1 MSRKAKKYTALSL
14 TIIMLLSLIPD
25 VWTGRVQAAAKDIE
39 VVFKS
44 GARIGNLS
52 YSATN
57 TFINF
62 YNNQVEGFRQT
73 ETDKDAQYDWSRG
86 DIFAG
91 VNDNEATVQFEVR
104 VADNPILREMA
115 KSGHAEMKTG
125 FAVLRRHSGFLWTR
139 HSAIKISIDG
149 RELINERTGGSQ
161 VYNKSATAVI
171 TPNSV
176 INVWVYGEG
185 DDDGEAAGVRG
196 FYLNFEDMQRP
207 VLNNYTFTGNGATR
221 ENTTINQTELYVKKS
236 ENVTVAYNF
245 TEPVK
250 PTTLVASNS
259 EFFLRHPLF
268 MNPAGTGL
276 PGAGQMQYLENI
288 TYSSSNLSTLNN
300 SIAFSYS
307 PNEYSQSG
315 NLPVE
320 PKIAG
325 TTPNNPPM
333 EQTMQEKFTAAGL
346 ADAAGNMATIS
357 FPNAGSSASL
367 PNVQGKTVDPFNYKS
382 GGYRVIVDAV
392 RPKYTKV
399 GNGIQP
405 EILTGVTLNE
415 GDIIDFTV
423 QMTEEAV
430 VKKGWITAQTFL
442 RFNNGMKAYYT
453 GGSNTKNWT
462 FRMTVPGGT
471 AVEAPLLKVIALS
484 HDAKGD
490 NTDINVI
497 QDYAGN
503 LLFQPANY
511 DGEHVDG
518 DTSLVNSKIDW
529 ANLSIDNT
537 LPIIGYRYETGGGSN
552 TTYQKK
558 GKVTIDAND
567 PAVKVPALDP
577 IAADRGLDRPSRGIY
592 RPSNMTGSASPSVG
606 LVYYLWSQNPAD
618 PFASVADDN
627 YAALKR
633 YALSAKQP
641 SEELYPDEFQDIKLQ
656 VANNKTNLLTPPAEA
671 FTSENSGEWYLH
683 TWTADMT
690 WDSARE
696 LKQYELKQ
704 QYVREHDEQYKAWL
718 AEAPG
723 TEDEKILYAD
733 NKALVAVGQYGDTNV
748 WKLDYFMKA
757 DSNWTHNVGILK
769 LDNQVP
775 VIANGTPSNDNS
787 NSVEI
792 TALVSDPH
800 SGIDTVK
807 YQWVKDGN
815 QPADVDWKPAN
826 YNGTTVTQST
836 YEDVF
841 EDGSYWLYLK
851 AADKAG
857 NEITD
862 VAYSNTITVN
872 SQDSMPA
879 AFLPEANANYVQSH
893 DVMFSIGGIT
903 PDFVG
908 YAITG
913 SSNHPVSEGEFTALD
928 PVEIIQKKLL
938 PEGSP
943 SPSPS
948 TQGGSGGAEATPAP
962 APTPSPAENG
972 GGSGPEVTPE
982 PTPAADPALEPVVGA
997 AAGPAAMMKLLSVG
1011 LLNTGSFKQVA
1022 VNALEA
1028 TPEAEASATPAA
1040 AAVPTVAPTAAAA
1053 AEAESGAQASAAPS
1067 ADAQLEEAA
1076 DQAAM
1081 LLAAEEPEKLTYLIP
1096 ADSTKNG
1103 VQYVHLIVKQGDKAY
1118 YYSKAYYF
1126 DNEPSSVTYSKNGV
1140 NYPLPK
1146 QTLNVTVSE
1155 LYSKTGAKTK
1165 YQWVKADAAAPEAV
1179 SQGWTDLPFGGAV
1192 DITGK
1197 DLKPGEVVDYILY
1210 VWSVDGAGNSVISRT
1225 PESFKVSASG
1235 DKEAPPAAAE
1245 SALLYLSGDEEDGY
1259 TAIVKLSLETE
1270 DKAGYEYS
1278 ISPDNG
1284 ASWVNWKPYTNFVS
1298 VKVPTSNP
1306 AFLEVMVKYRTP
1318 GGKISDAAKLE
1329 IPAQMPDEAP
1339 VYALAGMNTTS
1350 PVNATVGA
1358 NIEVAVPAGVKVI
1371 VGKVNPTVPVRTGNT
1386 FNVKENGFYSF
1397 DLIDLNDAERTDTL
1411 YIVVKNVDGTAPM
1424 ATVEYPFTALTNSN
1438 VTATLVDSSEP
1449 IIITNNNGKSSYT
1462 FTENGSFTFEFKD
1475 AAGNTGTAVAT
1486 VNNIDKEAPKVKIV
1500 RSYQY
1505 GADGSKVFGTILDG
1519 NGNVVLSSGVTLEV
1533 QKADNSAKQIFIT
1546 SQNQTISMKENGVA
1560 SFTVADQFG
1569 NTTVVKET
1577 VTNILNTAPDADK
1590 VTYTFVDAAGKA
1602 VPDSKIVKIGGQE
1615 YAQGKVKVTVSGKT
1629 TAPNMVFSGLKPI
1642 QSGASYT
1649 NKISAADGTFTYSR
1663 EFESAGS
1670 TVMTISDLLGNSS
1683 KIPVTVKGL
1692 DNTAPELTL
1701 KKSAVGIAQNKQD
1714 FKFAVDLGGY
1724 TVSDNV
1730 SAAADVKVEV
1740 TGLDLTK
1747 LGRQQVTY
1755 TATDQVGNKTTATQ
1769 DVIVVKDGGL
1779 LIFGDDTLISASSGE
1794 SALFSSNTI
1803 TFKISG
1809 YNTMKVAGADKVN
1822 EWGTF
1827 DLMYQSGL
1835 YREGQMK
1842 SIATKI
1848 TYDQLVSG
1856 QYKVTF
1862 PKAGW
1867 YTIIVRTQERDRE
1880 YATFFVSSTN

>member
-1 MSRKAKKYTALSL
+1 MLMSRKAKKYTALSL

-25 VWTGRVQAAAKDIE
+25 MWTGRVQAAAKDIE

-73 ETDKDAQYDWSRG
+73 ETDKDASYDWASG

-91 VNDNEATVQFEVR
+91 DGSDEATVQFEIR

-115 KSGHAEMKTG
+115 KSGHAEVLTG
-125 FAVLRRHSGFLWTR
+125 FNILRRHYKFFSGSR
-139 HSAIKISIDG
+139 ESEIRISIDG
-149 RELINERTGGSQ
+149 RTVIHENTDDGNEQ
-161 VYNKSATAVI
+161 KYNKSATAI
-171 TPNSV
+171 INPNSV
-176 INVWVYGEG
+176 IHVWLYGEG
-185 DDDGEAAGVRG
+185 SMDGEGVGVRG
-196 FYLNFEDMQRP
+196 LYFNFQDLQRP
-207 VLNNYTFTGNGATR
+207 VLKDYTFTGNGATR
-221 ENTTINQTELYVKKS
+221 ENTTINQTELYVKKN

-250 PTTLVASNS
+250 PTSLVASNS

-288 TYSSSNLSTLNN
+288 TYFNRGNNDNNLASLYNQ
-300 SIAFSYS
+300 IAFSYS

-415 GDIIDFTV
+415 GDVIDFTV

-430 VKKGWITAQTFL
+430 VKKGWVTAQTFL

-462 FRMTVPGGT
+462 FRMTVPGGKE
-471 AVEAPLLKVIALS
+471 VEAPLLKVIALS
-484 HDAKGD
+484 HDSKGD

-567 PAVKVPALDP
+567 PAVKVPSLDP

-606 LVYYLWSQNPAD
+606 LVYYLWSQSPAD
-618 PFASVADDN
+618 PFATVAEDN

-641 SEELYPDEFQDIKLQ
+641 SEELYPNEFQDIKLQ
-656 VANNKTNLLTPPAEA
+656 VANNKTNLLAPPAEA

-748 WKLDYFMKA
+748 WKLDYFKKD

-775 VIANGTPSNDNS
+775 SIANGTPSNDNS

-862 VAYSNTITVN
+862 VAYNKTVTVN

-879 AFLPEANANYVQSH
+879 EFTPPSNPNYVQSH

-913 SSNHPVSEGEFTALD
+913 SSNHPAGDSEFTALE
-928 PVEIIQKKLL
+928 PAEMTGKKSLL
-938 PEGSP
+938 EASP

-948 TQGGSGGAEATPAP
+948 SSAEAGSGGAEATPTPTPAP
-962 APTPSPAENG
+962 AE
-972 GGSGPEVTPE
+972 GSGGNGPEITPA
-982 PTPAADPALEPVVGA
+982 PTPAADPAVEPAVGA
-997 AAGPAAMMKLLSVG
+997 VAGPAAMMKLLSVG

-1022 VNALEA
+1022 VNTLEA
-1028 TPEAEASATPAA
+1028 TPTPAPEASATPA
-1040 AAVPTVAPTAAAA
+1040 PTAAP
-1053 AEAESGAQASAAPS
+1053 EASPS
-1067 ADAQLEEAA
+1067 ADAELTEGA

-1081 LLAAEEPEKLTYLIP
+1081 LLAAEEEAEKLTYLIP
-1096 ADSTKNG
+1096 ADATKNG

-1146 QTLNVTVSE
+1146 QSLSVTVSE

-1165 YQWVKADAAAPEAV
+1165 YQWVKADAPAPDAV
-1179 SQGWTDLPFGGAV
+1179 SQGWTDLPLGGAV
-1192 DITGK
+1192 EITGK
-1197 DLKPGEVVDYILY
+1197 DLKPGEVADYILY
-1210 VWSVDGAGNSVISRT
+1210 VWSVDGAGNSVVSHT

-1235 DKEAPPAAAE
+1235 DKDAPPAAAE

-1259 TAIVKLSLETE
+1259 TAIVKLSLDTE

-1298 VKVPTSNP
+1298 VKVPTGNP

-1318 GGKISDAAKLE
+1318 GGKISDAAKLK
-1329 IPAQMPDEAP
+1329 IPAQMPEDAP
-1339 VYALAGMNTTS
+1339 VYALASMNTTS

-1411 YIVVKNVDGTAPM
+1411 YVVVKNVDGTAPM

-1438 VTATLVDSSEP
+1438 VTAQLVDPSEP

-1505 GADGSKVFGTILDG
+1505 GADGSQAFGTIKDS

-1546 SQNQTISMKENGVA
+1546 SQNQTVSMKENGVA

-1569 NTTVVKET
+1569 NTTVIKET

-1590 VTYTFVDAAGKA
+1590 ITYTFVDAAGKA
-1602 VPDSKIVKIGGQE
+1602 VPDSKIVTIGGQE

-1701 KKSAVGIAQNKQD
+1701 KKSAVGIAQNKQN
-1714 FKFAVDLGGY
+1714 FNFAVDLGGY

-1730 SAAADVKVEV
+1730 SAAANVKVAI

-1755 TATDQVGNKTTATQ
+1755 TATDQVGNKTVATQ

-1809 YNTMKVAGADKVN
+1809 YNTMKVSGADKVN

-1842 SIATKI
+1842 TIATKI

>member
-25 VWTGRVQAAAKDIE
+25 VWTGRVQAAAKDLE
-39 VVFKS
+39 VTFGK
-44 GARIGNLS
+44 GTHIGNLTYAADNS
-52 YSATN
+52 FINLFNNQTAGFKTTYSKNTSIGWSDGDVLITDDDGGSAT
-57 TFINF
+57 FEINIA
-62 YNNQVEGFRQT
+62 NN
-73 ETDKDAQYDWSRG
+73 
-86 DIFAG
+86 
-91 VNDNEATVQFEVR
+91 
-104 VADNPILREMA
+104 ADLKNLA
-115 KSGHAEMKTG
+115 LSGHAEVVVGWEDLIYRRGSVFG
-125 FAVLRRHSGFLWTR
+125 FEWTR
-139 HSAIKISIDG
+139 VSGASIKIDG
-149 RELINERTGGSQ
+149 TTIISGDSRDDDAD
-161 VYNKSATAVI
+161 NKSGKAVI
-171 TPNSV
+171 TPTSV
-176 INVWVYGEG
+176 ITISVSGEG
-185 DDDGEAAGVRG
+185 NKGGATGATGVYIK
-196 FYLNFEDMQRP
+196 FQDKQRP
-207 VLNNYTFTGNGATR
+207 VLKDYTFTGNGATR

-250 PTTLVASNS
+250 PTSLLPGNS
-259 EFFLRHPLF
+259 DFFLRHPLF
-268 MNPAGTGL
+268 VNPAGTGL
-276 PGAGQMQYLENI
+276 PGAGQQQYLENI

-357 FPNAGSSASL
+357 FPNAGSTASL

-415 GDIIDFTV
+415 GDVIDFTV

-430 VKKGWITAQTFL
+430 VKKGWATAQTFL

-462 FRMTVPGGT
+462 FRMIVPGGKE
-471 AVEAPLLKVIALS
+471 VEAPLLKVIALS
-484 HDAKGD
+484 HDSKGD

-567 PAVKVPALDP
+567 PAVKVPSLDP
-577 IAADRGLDRPSRGIY
+577 IVEDQGKDRPSRGIY

-606 LVYYLWSQNPAD
+606 LVYYLWSQSPAD
-618 PFASVADDN
+618 PFASVAVDN

-641 SEELYPDEFQDIKLQ
+641 SEELYPNEFQEIKLQ
-656 VANNKTNLLTPPAEA
+656 VANNKTNLLAPPAEA

-723 TEDEKILYAD
+723 TEEEKILYAD

-748 WKLDYFMKA
+748 WKLDYFKKD

-775 VIANGTPSNDNS
+775 SIANGTPSNDNS

-862 VAYSNTITVN
+862 VAYSKTVTVN

-879 AFLPEANANYVQSH
+879 EFTPPSNPNYVQSH

-913 SSNHPVSEGEFTALD
+913 SSNHPAGDSEFTALE
-928 PVEIIQKKLL
+928 PVEMTGKKSLL
-938 PEGSP
+938 EASP

-948 TQGGSGGAEATPAP
+948 SSAEAGSGGAGATPTQTPAP
-962 APTPSPAENG
+962 GEGS
-972 GGSGPEVTPE
+972 GGSGPEITPA
-982 PTPAADPALEPVVGA
+982 PTPAADPAVEPAVGA
-997 AAGPAAMMKLLSVG
+997 VVGPAAMMKLLSVG
-1011 LLNTGSFKQVA
+1011 LLNAGSFKQVA
-1022 VNALEA
+1022 VNTLEA
-1028 TPEAEASATPAA
+1028 TPEPQASATPAA
-1040 AAVPTVAPTAAAA
+1040 TAVPTVAPTAEPEIGS
-1053 AEAESGAQASAAPS
+1053 EATAAPS
-1067 ADAQLEEAA
+1067 AGAQPEAGSDKA
-1076 DQAAM
+1076 VA
-1081 LLAAEEPEKLTYLIP
+1081 LLAAEEPEKITYLIP
-1096 ADSTKNG
+1096 ADATKNG
-1103 VQYVHLIVKQGDKAY
+1103 VQYVHLIVKQGDKSY

-1146 QTLNVTVSE
+1146 QSLSVTVSE

-1165 YQWVKADAAAPEAV
+1165 YQWVKADAPAPDAV
-1179 SQGWTDLPFGGAV
+1179 SQGWTDLPLGGAV
-1192 DITGK
+1192 EITGK
-1197 DLKPGEVVDYILY
+1197 DLKPGEVADYTLY
-1210 VWSVDGAGNSVISRT
+1210 VWSVDGAGNSIVSHT

-1235 DKEAPPAAAE
+1235 DKDAPPAAAE

-1259 TAIVKLSLETE
+1259 TAIVKLSLDTE

-1298 VKVPTSNP
+1298 VKVPTGNP

-1318 GGKISDAAKLE
+1318 GGKISDAAKLK
-1329 IPAQMPDEAP
+1329 IPAQMPEDAP
-1339 VYALAGMNTTS
+1339 VYALASMNTTS

-1371 VGKVNPTVPVRTGNT
+1371 VGKVNPTVPARTGNT

-1438 VTATLVDSSEP
+1438 VTAQLVDPSEP

-1505 GADGSKVFGTILDG
+1505 GPDGSKVFGAIKDG

-1546 SQNQTISMKENGVA
+1546 SQNQTVSMKENGVA

-1590 VTYTFVDAAGKA
+1590 ITYTFVDAAGKA
-1602 VPDSKIVKIGGQE
+1602 VPDSKIVTIGGQE

-1692 DNTAPELTL
+1692 DNTPPELTL
-1701 KKSAVGIAQNKQD
+1701 KKTAVGIAQNKQN
-1714 FKFAVDLGGY
+1714 FNFAVDLGGY

-1730 SAAADVKVEV
+1730 SAAANVKVAV

-1755 TATDQVGNKTTATQ
+1755 TATDQVGNKTVATQ

-1809 YNTMKVAGADKVN
+1809 YNTMKVSGADKVN

-1842 SIATKI
+1842 TIATKI

>member
-14 TIIMLLSLIPD
+14 VLSLLLSLIPGSWSGQA
-25 VWTGRVQAAAKDIE
+25 VAAAKDLE
-39 VVFKS
+39 VTF
-44 GARIGNLS
+44 GAGTHIGNLS
-52 YSATN
+52 YAADN
-57 TFINF
+57 AVLNF
-62 YNNQVEGFRQT
+62 YNNQTAGFVT
-73 ETDKDAQYDWSRG
+73 KSTKNTTINWMDGDVLITDDDGGGAEFEL
-86 DIFAG
+86 DIAK
-91 VNDNEATVQFEVR
+91 
-104 VADNPILREMA
+104 NPTLA
-115 KSGHAEMKTG
+115 NLALSGHAEMLVG
-125 FAVLRRHSGFLWTR
+125 WRYLNYDNGSFLGVTTWTR
-139 HSAIKISIDG
+139 VSSASIALDGNVILSDSSHGNRERPMSTTAIIK
-149 RELINERTGGSQ
+149 
-161 VYNKSATAVI
+161 
-171 TPNSV
+171 PNSKITV
-176 INVWVYGEG
+176 NVGGEG
-185 DDDGEAAGVRG
+185 DKGEPTGAYGLYIK
-196 FYLNFEDMQRP
+196 FQDKQRP
-207 VLNNYTFTGNGATR
+207 VLKDYTFTGNGATR

-245 TEPVK
+245 TEPVL
-250 PTTLVASNS
+250 PTSLLPGNS
-259 EFFLRHPLF
+259 DFFLRHPLF

-288 TYSSSNLSTLNN
+288 TYSSSNLSTLHN

-367 PNVQGKTVDPFNYKS
+367 PNVQGKSVDPFNYKS

-415 GDIIDFTV
+415 GDVIDFTV

-430 VKKGWITAQTFL
+430 VKKGWATAQTFL

-462 FRMTVPGGT
+462 FRMTVPGGKE
-471 AVEAPLLKVIALS
+471 VEAPLLKVIALS
-484 HDAKGD
+484 HDSKGD

-567 PAVKVPALDP
+567 PAVKVPSLDP

-606 LVYYLWSQNPAD
+606 LVYYLWSQSPAD
-618 PFASVADDN
+618 PFATVAEDN

-641 SEELYPDEFQDIKLQ
+641 SEELYPNEFQDIKLQ
-656 VANNKTNLLTPPAEA
+656 VANNKTNLLAPPAEA

-748 WKLDYFMKA
+748 WKLDYFKKD

-775 VIANGTPSNDNS
+775 SIANGTPSNDNS

-862 VAYSNTITVN
+862 VAYNKTVTVN

-879 AFLPEANANYVQSH
+879 EFTPPSNPNYVQSH

-913 SSNHPVSEGEFTALD
+913 SSNHPAGDSEYTALE
-928 PVEIIQKKLL
+928 PVEMTGKKSLL
-938 PEGSP
+938 KASP

-948 TQGGSGGAEATPAP
+948 SSAEAGSGGAEATPTP
-962 APTPSPAENG
+962 AATPIPTPGE
-972 GGSGPEVTPE
+972 GSGGNGPEITPA
-982 PTPAADPALEPVVGA
+982 PTPAADPAVEPAIGA
-997 AAGPAAMMKLLSVG
+997 VAGPAAMMKLLSVG

-1022 VNALEA
+1022 VNTLEA
-1028 TPEAEASATPAA
+1028 TPAPEASATPD
-1040 AAVPTVAPTAAAA
+1040 PTAAP
-1053 AEAESGAQASAAPS
+1053 EASPS
-1067 ADAQLEEAA
+1067 ADAELTEGA

-1081 LLAAEEPEKLTYLIP
+1081 LLAAEEEAEKLTYLIP
-1096 ADSTKNG
+1096 ADATKNG

-1146 QTLNVTVSE
+1146 QSLSVTVSE

-1165 YQWVKADAAAPEAV
+1165 YQWVKADAPAPDAV
-1179 SQGWTDLPFGGAV
+1179 SQGWTDLPLGGAV
-1192 DITGK
+1192 EITGK
-1197 DLKPGEVVDYILY
+1197 DLKPGEVADYILY
-1210 VWSVDGAGNSVISRT
+1210 VWSVDGAGNSVVSHT

-1235 DKEAPPAAAE
+1235 DKDAPPAAAE

-1259 TAIVKLSLETE
+1259 TAIVKLSLDTE

-1298 VKVPTSNP
+1298 VKVPTGNP

-1318 GGKISDAAKLE
+1318 GGKISDAAKLK
-1329 IPAQMPDEAP
+1329 IPAQMPEDAP
-1339 VYALAGMNTTS
+1339 VYALASMNTTS

-1411 YIVVKNVDGTAPM
+1411 YVVVKNVDGTAPM

-1438 VTATLVDSSEP
+1438 VTAQLVDPSEP

-1505 GADGSKVFGTILDG
+1505 GADGSQAFGTIKDS

-1546 SQNQTISMKENGVA
+1546 SQNQTVSMKENGVA

-1590 VTYTFVDAAGKA
+1590 ITYTFVDAAGKA
-1602 VPDSKIVKIGGQE
+1602 VPDSKIVTIGGQE

-1701 KKSAVGIAQNKQD
+1701 KKTAVGIAQNKQN
-1714 FKFAVDLGGY
+1714 FNFAVDLGGY

-1730 SAAADVKVEV
+1730 SAEANVKVAV

-1755 TATDQVGNKTTATQ
+1755 TATDQVGNKTVATQ

-1809 YNTMKVAGADKVN
+1809 YNTMKVSGADKVN

>member
-1 MSRKAKKYTALSL
+1 MLMSRKAKKYTALSL

-62 YNNQVEGFRQT
+62 YNNQVEGFKQT
-73 ETDKDAQYDWSRG
+73 ETDKDAQYDWAG
-86 DIFAG
+86 GNIFAG

-139 HSAIKISIDG
+139 QSAIRISIDG
-149 RELINERTGGSQ
+149 TTLINERTGSSQ
-161 VYNKSATAVI
+161 VYNKSASAVI
-171 TPNSV
+171 KPNSV
-176 INVWVYGEG
+176 INIWVYGEG

-207 VLNNYTFTGNGATR
+207 VLKDYTFTGNGATR

-245 TEPVK
+245 TEPVL
-250 PTTLVASNS
+250 PTSLVASNS
-259 EFFLRHPLF
+259 DFFLRHPLF
-268 MNPAGTGL
+268 VNPAGTGL
-276 PGAGQMQYLENI
+276 PGAGQQQYLENI
-288 TYSSSNLSTLNN
+288 TYSSSNLSTLNS

-367 PNVQGKTVDPFNYKS
+367 PNVQGRTVDPFNYKS

-430 VKKGWITAQTFL
+430 VKKGWTTAQTFL

-471 AVEAPLLKVIALS
+471 DVEAPLLKVIALS
-484 HDAKGD
+484 NDAKGD

-537 LPIIGYRYETGGGSN
+537 LPIIGYRYETGGGSS

-567 PAVKVPALDP
+567 PAVKVPSLDP

-618 PFASVADDN
+618 PFASVPEDN

-641 SEELYPDEFQDIKLQ
+641 SEELYPDKFHDIKLQ
-656 VANNKTNLLTPPAEA
+656 VANNKTNLLAPPAEA

-723 TEDEKILYAD
+723 NEDEKILYAD

-748 WKLDYFMKA
+748 WKLDYFKKA

-857 NEITD
+857 NETTN
-862 VAYSNTITVN
+862 VAYDKTVTVN

-879 AFLPEANANYVQSH
+879 AFSPEANVNYVQSH

-913 SSNHPVSEGEFTALD
+913 SSNHPAGDSEFTALE
-928 PVEIIQKKLL
+928 PAEVTGKKSLL
-938 PEGSP
+938 EASP
-943 SPSPS
+943 SPSPEAVNGGAAA
-948 TQGGSGGAEATPAP
+948 TPAPTPAPVEGSGPEITPAP
-962 APTPSPAENG
+962 AP
-972 GGSGPEVTPE
+972 
-982 PTPAADPALEPVVGA
+982 AADPAIEPVVGA
-997 AAGPAAMMKLLSVG
+997 AVGPAAMMKLLAVG
-1011 LLNTGSFKQVA
+1011 LLNAGSFKQVA
-1022 VNALEA
+1022 VNTLEA
-1028 TPEAEASATPAA
+1028 TPEPEASAAPAA
-1040 AAVPTVAPTAAAA
+1040 TAAP
-1053 AEAESGAQASAAPS
+1053 ESGSQASAAPS
-1067 ADAQLEEAA
+1067 ADAKPAEDA

-1081 LLAAEEPEKLTYLIP
+1081 LLAAEEPEKLTYLVP
-1096 ADSTKNG
+1096 ADTTKNG

-1126 DNEPSSVTYSKNGV
+1126 DNEPSLVTFSKNGV

-1155 LYSKTGAKTK
+1155 LFSKTGAITK
-1165 YQWVKADAAAPEAV
+1165 YQWVKAAGAAPDMA
-1179 SQGWTDLPFGGAV
+1179 STGWTDLPVGGAV
-1192 DITGK
+1192 EITGK
-1197 DLKPGEVVDYILY
+1197 DLKPGEVADYTLY
-1210 VWSVDGAGNSVISRT
+1210 VLSIDGAGNSVIVHT

-1235 DKEAPPAAAE
+1235 DEEAPPADAE
-1245 SALLYLSGDEEDGY
+1245 SALLYLSGDAEDGY
-1259 TAIVKLSLETE
+1259 TAIVKLSLDTE

-1284 ASWVNWKPYTNFVS
+1284 SSWVNWKPYTNFVS
-1298 VKVPTSNP
+1298 VKVPTGNP

-1318 GGKISDAAKLE
+1318 GGKISDAAKLKL
-1329 IPAQMPDEAP
+1329 PAQMPEDAP
-1339 VYALAGMNTTS
+1339 VYALASMNTTS
-1350 PVNATVGA
+1350 PVNATIGA
-1358 NIEVAVPAGVKVI
+1358 NIEVAAPAGVKVI
-1371 VGKVNPTVPVRTGNT
+1371 VGKVNPTVPTRTGNT

-1438 VTATLVDSSEP
+1438 VTALLVDPSEP

-1462 FTENGSFTFEFKD
+1462 FKENGSFTFEFKD

-1505 GADGSKVFGTILDG
+1505 GADGSKVFGTIEDG

-1546 SQNQTISMKENGVA
+1546 SQNQTVSLKENGVA

-1590 VTYTFVDAAGKA
+1590 ITYTFVDAAGNA
-1602 VPDSKIVKIGGQE
+1602 VPDSRVVTIGGQQ

-1642 QSGASYT
+1642 RSGASYT

-1701 KKSAVGIAQNKQD
+1701 KKNAVGIAQNKQN
-1714 FKFAVDLGGY
+1714 FNFAVDLGGY

-1730 SAAADVKVEV
+1730 SAAANVKVEV
-1740 TGLDLTK
+1740 AGLDLTK

-1755 TATDQVGNKTTATQ
+1755 TATDQVGNKTVALQ

-1809 YNTMKVAGADKVN
+1809 YNTMKVSGTDKVN